1 MINKIFVVTSIEYQ
15 SFIVGVANQYA
26 EKHAIGVTTDIA
38 HEKPGDYDVGISFM
52 YTKKVPK
59 EHLTVPWFNFH
70 PAPLPE
76 YKGRDLCYHAIMN
89 GETSF
94 GATVHYMD
102 EGFDT
107 GDIIEVVRQFMFP
120 SDTADTLS
128 ERTIKLSKELF
139 IRYLPKILENTV
151 FPRTPNVG
159 GTYYKKGLINDVI
172 DLGDDCEWLGKEV
185 RAIYYPPHY
194 PRIDIGGV
202 KYKIVREE

>member
-1 MINKIFVVTSIEYQ
+1 MKVFIVTSIEHQ
-15 SFIVGVANQYA
+15 PFCLSELN
-26 EKHAIGVTTDIA
+26 KHDVSGGTSTDVN

-76 YKGRDLCYHAIMN
+76 YKGRDLCYHAIVN
-89 GETSF
+89 RETEF

-107 GDIIEVVRQFMFP
+107 GDIIEVCGVSVRDWMTAEDLHNRVIEMSKAMFQ
-120 SDTADTLS
+120 D
-128 ERTIKLSKELF
+128 
-139 IRYLPKILENTV
+139 YLPRILVNTV
-151 FPRTPNVG
+151 FPRIPNVG
-159 GTYYKKGLINDVI
+159 GTYYRKGLISDVI

-194 PRIDIGGV
+194 PKIDIGGV